1 MLVLSDNEDDK
12 QHFSLKQILN
22 EEQKESGKKK
32 RRKRKEKSK
41 VLVAIVGTHTHTI
54 FYFTQ
59 ESSTVTD
66 FEVDHNDPR
75 FTALYESHH
84 YAIEPT
90 DSHYK

>member
-1 MLVLSDNEDDK
+1 MLVLSDNEEGK
-12 QHFSLKQILN
+12 EHFSLKQILN
-22 EEQKESGKKK
+22 EEGKESGKKK

-41 VLVAIVGTHTHTI
+41 VLVVIVDTYVI
-54 FYFTQ
+54 FYFVQ